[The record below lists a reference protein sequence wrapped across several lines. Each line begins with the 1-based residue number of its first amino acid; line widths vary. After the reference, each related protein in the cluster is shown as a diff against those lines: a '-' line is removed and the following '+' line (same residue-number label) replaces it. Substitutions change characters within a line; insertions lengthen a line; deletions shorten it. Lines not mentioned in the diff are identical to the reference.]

1 MLQPPRVLL
10 STYAKG
16 VQRYRVIVNSIL
28 GSRNGEYAEEWV
40 AENLEAGHWTWE
52 TFGDFL
58 RTQAANQPL
67 SVALV
72 DDNTSI
78 TWADFLSET
87 QRVSA
92 GLAALGVGPGD
103 AVSVQLVN
111 SVELAISVLAIWELG
126 AIYQPINPMY
136 RKVECSGLLKSVNP
150 KVVISSQANGFNHA
164 ELLDEIIND
173 LDLSPAKVVIRS
185 PRQGWHQFEALSGPE
200 PHQPRNPLEHAIY
213 GTTSGTTGTPKI
225 YVHIQA
231 TQIFEAKALSEGLN
245 IGPDDV
251 MLAAAPLTHRGALM
265 VGLMTSLISGSKLV
279 MGDGSDTSKLAEL
292 IETQKVS
299 SFMGIPTIVSD
310 LLHKHQQDHFDA
322 TSLRVV
328 VASGAPVTDELLAR
342 FQNQWPNAVP
352 ATGYGLTET
361 GWCTFLRVGDPLT
374 KIHTSGRR
382 APATEIEIRNE
393 SGNALP
399 ANEIGEVHIRGP
411 MTCAGYLGNDN
422 ATAKAI
428 DDMGWFASGDL
439 AYLDDEGYIVPVGRS
454 KHTII
459 RGGLNIYAEEIETM
473 LQQHPS
479 IKEAAVVAFPDPRLG
494 ERACACVSLW
504 HGHSFDLTALQQ
516 YFAELDTARYT
527 WPERVE
533 ILESLPRNAI
543 GKIDRIAIQRLFK
556 FDESN

>member
-1 MLQPPRVLL
+1 M
-10 STYAKG
+10 
-16 VQRYRVIVNSIL
+16 NSIL
-28 GSRNGEYAEEWV
+28 GSRNGEYAETWIN
-40 AENLEAGHWTWE
+40 ENFEAGYWTSE
-52 TFGDFL
+52 TFGYFL
-58 RTQAANQPL
+58 RKQASDQPF
-67 SVALV
+67 SIALV
-72 DDNTSI
+72 DDNAKLS
-78 TWADFLSET
+78 WADFLIEVK
-87 QRVSA
+87 RVSA
-92 GLAALGVGPGD
+92 GLAVLGVSSGD
-103 AVSVQLVN
+103 AVSLQLTN
-111 SVELAISVLAIWELG
+111 SVELAICVLAIWELG
-126 AIYQPINPMY
+126 AVYQPLNPMY

-150 KVVISSQANGFNHA
+150 KAIISSEANAFSHA
-164 ELLDEIIND
+164 ELLDEIIKD
-173 LDLSPAKVVIRS
+173 LDLSPAKVVTRS
-185 PRQGWHQFEALSGPE
+185 QRQGWHQFEALSGPK
-200 PHQPRNPLEHAIY
+200 PHNPRNSLAHAIY

-231 TQIFEAKALSEGLN
+231 TQIFEAKALSQGLDM
-245 IGPDDV
+245 GPDDV

-279 MGDGSDTSKLAEL
+279 MGDGSNPSKLAEL

-310 LLHKHQQDHFDA
+310 LLDKHQQDQFDA
-322 TSLRVV
+322 SSLRVV
-328 VASGAPVTDELLAR
+328 VASGAPVTDELLTR
-342 FQNQWPNAVP
+342 FQDQWPNAVP

-374 KIHTSGRR
+374 KIHTSGRC
-382 APATEIEIRNE
+382 APVTTIEIRDE
-393 SGNALP
+393 SGCALP
-399 ANEIGEVHIRGP
+399 SNEIGEVHIRGP
-411 MTCAGYLGNDN
+411 MTCAGYLGNEA

-428 DDMGWFASGDL
+428 DDNGWFASGDL
-439 AYLDDEGYIVPVGRS
+439 AYLDNEGYIIPVGRS

-533 ILESLPRNAI
+533 ILESLPRNPI
-543 GKIDRIAIQRLFK
+543 GKIDRIAIQKLFK
-556 FDESN
+556 FNQSR

>member
-1 MLQPPRVLL
+1 M
-10 STYAKG
+10 
-16 VQRYRVIVNSIL
+16 NSIL

-40 AENLEAGHWTWE
+40 TENIEAGHWTAE

-58 RTQAANQPL
+58 RTQATKQPL
-67 SVALV
+67 SIALV
-72 DDNTSI
+72 DENTSV
-78 TWADFLSET
+78 TWADFLDEA

-126 AIYQPINPMY
+126 AVYQPINPMY
-136 RKVECSGLLKSVNP
+136 RKVECAGLLKTVNP
-150 KVVISSQANGFNHA
+150 KAVISSETNGFNHA
-164 ELLDEIIND
+164 GLLDEIISD
-173 LDLSPAKVVIRS
+173 LDLNTAKIITKSLRK
-185 PRQGWHQFEALSGPE
+185 GWDQFEGLSGPK
-200 PHQPRNPLEHAIY
+200 PHQPRNSLAHAIY
-213 GTTSGTTGTPKI
+213 GTTSGTTGNPKI
-225 YVHIQA
+225 YIHIQA
-231 TQIFEAKALSEGLN
+231 TQIFEAKALSEGLKM
-245 IGPDDV
+245 GPDDV

-265 VGLMTSLISGSKLV
+265 VGLMTSLVSGSKLV
-279 MGDGSDTSKLAEL
+279 MGDGSDTAKLAEL
-292 IETQKVS
+292 IETEKVT

-310 LLHKHQQDHFDA
+310 LLHKHHQDQFDA
-322 TSLRVV
+322 NSLRVV

-342 FQNQWPNAVP
+342 FQDQWPNAVP

-374 KIHTSGRR
+374 KIRTSGRL
-382 APATEIEIRNE
+382 APATKIEIRDE
-393 SGNALP
+393 SDRTLP
-399 ANEIGEVHIRGP
+399 SNEIGEVHIRGP
-411 MTCAGYLGNDN
+411 MTCAGYLGNND

-439 AYLDDEGYIVPVGRS
+439 AYLDDDGYIVPVGRS

-473 LQQHPS
+473 LQDHPS
-479 IKEAAVVAFPDPRLG
+479 VKEAAVVAFPDPRLG

-504 HGHSFDLTALQQ
+504 HNQSFDLPALQK

-533 ILESLPRNAI
+533 VLESLPRNPI
-543 GKIDRIAIQRLFK
+543 GKIDRIAIQKLFN
-556 FDESN
+556 FDQSN